1 MITRSETFKAVTIST
16 PSGGEDVFAGA
27 EPERKGGR
35 AGMIITDPAQESPA
49 VEASTKLQRKI
60 AEKNVWQLAKLA
72 RRGRRRF
79 NGLCKRIQRCK
90 LSGLVPVLVAQA
102 EHVSRIR
109 QAVAA
114 EYGRRSYVNYS
125 L

>member
-1 MITRSETFKAVTIST
+1 
-16 PSGGEDVFAGA
+16 
-27 EPERKGGR
+27 
-35 AGMIITDPAQESPA
+35 MIITDPAQESPA
-49 VEASTKLQRKI
+49 VEAKLSPASTKLQRKI

-72 RRGRRRF
+72 RRSRRRF
-79 NGLCKRIQRCK
+79 GSLCKRIERCRMP
-90 LSGLVPVLVAQA
+90 GLVPVLAAQA

-114 EYGRRSYVNYS
+114 EYGKRSYVPHS